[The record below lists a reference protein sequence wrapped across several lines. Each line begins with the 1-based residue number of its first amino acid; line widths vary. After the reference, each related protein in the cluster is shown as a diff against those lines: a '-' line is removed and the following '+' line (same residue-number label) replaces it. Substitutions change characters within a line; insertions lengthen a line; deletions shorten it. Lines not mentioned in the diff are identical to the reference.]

1 MSSIQG
7 QVVLTFPAASAARAT
22 LRVAS
27 FPSLDRA
34 IHAILPRWKALH
46 PDVAI
51 ELSTR
56 RVREHHEAM
65 AQLLPDR
72 SAPPL
77 DVVGMSMEYLG
88 ALKPLGLEELGGP
101 PYLAERWIDRLV
113 PYAVRQARD
122 RAGRLLAVPADIG
135 PGLLYYRADLLER
148 AGLPEAA
155 LSGSWEGYI
164 EAGRKLRAATGAALT
179 SHPCYLTDLHIRAQL
194 EDGEGLFFSAEGEP
208 LVRSRRFVEAFR
220 LAAEARAAG
229 IDAGIAPG
237 WTDAWTERV
246 RSGAVAAQ
254 LTGAWFLAHL
264 SSWIAP
270 ETRGLWRTCA
280 APGGRPSCW
289 GGAFYGIPRRA
300 AHAELAFDFIRLACF
315 EPEVQLHCLRQLNAF
330 PALLEVQDDPAFDE
344 AMPFLQG
351 QAARLQWKRSAAG
364 IRAGPVH
371 ALDHVADE
379 AVTAELCRVLEGAKA
394 PDEALDD
401 AERTIRAQMT
411 TAI

>member
-7 QVVLTFPAASAARAT
+7 QVVLTFPAASGAPLST

-65 AQLLPDR
+65 AQLLPDP
-72 SAPPL
+72 AGAPL

-88 ALKPLGLEELGGP
+88 SLKPLGLEDLAGP
-101 PYLAERWIDRLV
+101 PYLAERWVDRLV
-113 PYAVRQARD
+113 PYTVRQARD
-122 RAGRLLAVPADIG
+122 RAGALLAIPADVG
-135 PGLLYYRADLLER
+135 PGMLYYRADLIDR
-148 AGLPEAA
+148 AGLSEAD
-155 LSGSWEGYI
+155 LSGSWEAYL

-179 SHPCYLTDLHIRAQL
+179 SHPCYLTDLHVRAQV
-194 EDGEGLFFSAEGEP
+194 EEGEGLFLSAEGEP

-220 LAAEARAAG
+220 LAVEARAAG
-229 IDAGIAPG
+229 IDAKIAPG
-237 WTDAWTERV
+237 WTDAWTERI
-246 RSGAVAAQ
+246 RSGAIAAQ

-270 ETRGLWRTCA
+270 ETRGLWRTCV
-280 APGGRPSCW
+280 APGGRQSCW

-300 AHAELAFDFIRLACF
+300 VHKDLAFDFIRLACF
-315 EPEVQLHCLRQLNAF
+315 ERDVQLGCFMRLQAF
-330 PALLEVQDDPAFDE
+330 PALLEAQDDPSFDE
-344 AMPFLQG
+344 PIPFLQN
-351 QAARLQWKRSAAG
+351 QPARRQWQRMVAG
-364 IRAGPVH
+364 VRAGPVH
-371 ALDHVADE
+371 ALDPLAQAAMADE
-379 AVTAELCRVLEGAKA
+379 VCRVLEGKSIDAA
-394 PDEALDD
+394 LADLERVLREA
-401 AERTIRAQMT
+401 ARG
-411 TAI
+411 